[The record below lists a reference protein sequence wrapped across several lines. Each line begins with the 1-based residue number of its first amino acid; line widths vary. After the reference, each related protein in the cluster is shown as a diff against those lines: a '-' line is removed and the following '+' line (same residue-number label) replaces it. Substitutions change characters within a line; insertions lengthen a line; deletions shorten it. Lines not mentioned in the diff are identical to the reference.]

1 MAQEQAYMFPTSVK
15 EVEALG
21 WDYIDIILFSGD
33 AFIDHPSFGTAVIA
47 RWLQKWGYRVAVVP
61 QPNWRDDLRDFR
73 KLGAPRLYFGL
84 NAGAMDS
91 MVNHYTASKR
101 LRHDDAYTP
110 EGKAG
115 ARPDYAVTVYTQI
128 LKKLFPDVPVIIG
141 GIEASLRRLTHYDY
155 WKDCLMPSVL
165 VTSGADYLCYGM
177 GERPML
183 ELTKGIEKGWSRH
196 RMQQIPQIAFYV
208 KGHRLSGYGKS
219 YDSQDDKVLNTS
231 LNYFS
236 DINRPEGAGSEI
248 HGHPRPCK
256 REGPAGEAG
265 GRGRSEA
272 EAISGPVPEGLLV
285 LHSFEECRKD
295 KRAFAENFHWIE
307 THANMMH
314 PDTIIEPVGE
324 GYVQINPPFPPA
336 TTEEMDSFW
345 DLPFTKL
352 PHPRY
357 KGKRIP
363 AYDMIK
369 FSVNTHRGCFG
380 GCNFCTIAAHQGKFI
395 QSRSEKSILKEVSA
409 LNNLPDFAGN
419 ISDVGA
425 PTANMYGMH
434 GKKPELC
441 DKCKRR
447 SCLFPKRC
455 PNLECDHTRL
465 MELYKRIDATKG
477 IRHSYIGSGI
487 RYDLFLTEDGFVDP
501 SSKPYL
507 KTLVLDHTS
516 GRLKVAPEHTE
527 DHVLQKMAKP
537 SFRLFEHLRKE
548 FDKINREAGTH
559 VGLVPYFISSHPG
572 YTMKDME
579 RLASH
584 PALKGIWMDQVQD
597 FTPTPM
603 TTSSVMF
610 YTGLDPRDM
619 TPVFTERNPEKKQ
632 LQKSFF
638 FKNSSKKSPKPLQ
651 SSKQT
656 INIAPGYSKKKKKQ
670 Q

>member
-1 MAQEQAYMFPTSVK
+1 MSENAYMIPTSAK
-15 EVEALG
+15 EVQALG
-21 WDYIDIILFSGD
+21 WDYIDVIILSGD
-33 AFIDHPSFGTAVIA
+33 AFVDHPSFGTAVIA

-73 KLGAPRLYFGL
+73 KLGAPRLYFGV

-110 EGKAG
+110 DGRAG

-128 LKKLFPDVPVIIG
+128 LKELYPDIPVIIG

-183 ELTKGIEKGWSRH
+183 ALTKGIEAGWNRH
-196 RMQQIPQIAFYV
+196 RMQAIPQIAFFNTGSPPKAAHSPESSLRDPSHPKDGPLPLMRPRV
-208 KGHRLSGYGKS
+208 ATDSGECAASGY
-219 YDSQDDKVLNTS
+219 
-231 LNYFS
+231 
-236 DINRPEGAGSEI
+236 
-248 HGHPRPCK
+248 
-256 REGPAGEAG
+256 
-265 GRGRSEA
+265 
-272 EAISGPVPEGLLV
+272 LL
-285 LHSFEECRKD
+285 LHSYEECLKD
-295 KRAFAENFHWIE
+295 KYKFAENFHWIE
-307 THANMMH
+307 QHANMMT
-314 PDTIIEPVGE
+314 PDTIVEPVGE
-324 GYVQINPPFPPA
+324 GYVQINPPYPTA

-357 KGKRIP
+357 KGHRIP

-395 QSRSEKSILKEVSA
+395 SSRSEASILKEVLE
-409 LNNLPDFAGN
+409 LNKLPDFAGN

-434 GKKPELC
+434 GKNQEIC
-441 DKCKRR
+441 AKCRRR
-447 SCLFPKRC
+447 SCLFPARC
-455 PNLECDHTRL
+455 PNLDTDHTRL
-465 MELYKRIDATKG
+465 LNLYHRIDATKG

-507 KTLVLDHTS
+507 KELVLDHTS

-527 DHVLQKMAKP
+527 DHVLRMMGKP
-537 SFRLFEHLRKE
+537 SFRLFERLRKE
-548 FDKINREAGTH
+548 FDQVNREAGTH

-572 YTMKDME
+572 CTLRDMQ
-579 RLASH
+579 RLAAH

-610 YTGLDPRDM
+610 YSGYDPRDLK
-619 TPVFTERNPEKKQ
+619 PVFTERDMDRKRE
-632 LQKSFF
+632 QKSLF
-638 FKNSSKKSPKPLQ
+638 FKNSSKKSGQ
-651 SSKQT
+651 GIS
-656 INIAPGYSKKKKKQ
+656 NSKKRR
-670 Q
+670 